1 MRAGASC
8 IGLDGVESPNAPLC
22 LDAFGS
28 IEFRPK
34 IRYKALVGDSDSPTS
49 AAAQRDLDSPR
60 VSAPFSGGLPSA
72 EIESKPSEPSPSEP
86 NPTEPVRVEAG
97 PRDAKFIWPPRPPAP
112 DAERLGAAEG
122 RAAARDA
129 RAERAAR
136 DSRNAA
142 QSARES
148 RQIPRTS
155 SNLDAASL
163 DASVDLQPSSPELAS
178 FTSTWRDVIERLERR
193 WLGLIHRSWRT
204 RAHAAG
210 WHADA
215 PDSYCPSCGE
225 DIGRYELDTNQRCS
239 SCRARR
245 LAWDAFVRLGRHD
258 GLLRDAIHEIKF
270 ERMRALALDLGREL
284 GRAVRARMDAVGLGD
299 AGVVVCPVPT
309 TWRRRMSRG
318 IDHAGI
324 IATGVRD
331 SIGNARLVRLIRRV
345 HRPSQ
350 REVPP
355 SLRAMNVAGAF
366 KCCRPMPSQAGLVV
380 VVDDVRTTGA
390 TLSAACRAI
399 REIARGTP
407 VWAASLA
414 VAGDGGGPGGGTGG

>member
-1 MRAGASC
+1 M
-8 IGLDGVESPNAPLC
+8 
-22 LDAFGS
+22 
-28 IEFRPK
+28 
-34 IRYKALVGDSDSPTS
+34 GDSDSPTS

-60 VSAPFSGGLPSA
+60 LIAPSSGDLPSA
-72 EIESKPSEPSPSEP
+72 QIETKPIESSPIELSPSEP
-86 NPTEPVRVEAG
+86 DPTEPLPVEAG
-97 PRDAKFIWPPRPPAP
+97 PRDAKFIWPPRPPAS
-112 DAERLGAAEG
+112 DAERLGTAEG

-129 RAERAAR
+129 KLQVRALRSSSPPTLERDRGSLPLDAGPKALR
-136 DSRNAA
+136 RSGSIAP
-142 QSARES
+142 S
-148 RQIPRTS
+148 RQPEAK
-155 SNLDAASL
+155 LDSDADSL
-163 DASVDLQPSSPELAS
+163 DASIDLPPSPAVAPV
-178 FTSTWRDVIERLERR
+178 FTWRDVLERLERR
-193 WLGLIHRSWRT
+193 WFGLIHRSWRT

-215 PDSYCPSCGE
+215 PDTSCPSCGE

-245 LAWDAFVRLGRHD
+245 LAWDAFVRLGHHD

-270 ERMRALALDLGREL
+270 ERMRSLALDLGREL
-284 GRAVRARMDAVGLGD
+284 GRAVRERMNAAGLGD
-299 AGVVVCPVPT
+299 SAVVVCPVPT

-350 REVPP
+350 RDVPP

-366 KCCRPMPSQAGLVV
+366 KACRQMPSQAGLVV

-399 REIARGTP
+399 REITRGIP
-407 VWAASLA
+407 IWAASLA
-414 VAGDGGGPGGGTGG
+414 VAGDGGGPGGATGR

>member
-1 MRAGASC
+1 M
-8 IGLDGVESPNAPLC
+8 
-22 LDAFGS
+22 DALGS
-28 IEFRPK
+28 IEFRHK
-34 IRYKALVGDSDSPTS
+34 FRYKALVGDSDSPTS

-72 EIESKPSEPSPSEP
+72 EIESKPSELSPSEP
-86 NPTEPVRVEAG
+86 NPTGPVSVEAG
-97 PRDAKFIWPPRPPAP
+97 PRDAKFIWPPRSPAP
-112 DAERLGAAEG
+112 DAERLGTAEG

-136 DSRNAA
+136 DARNAA
-142 QSARES
+142 KSARGS
-148 RQIPRTS
+148 LQLPPDST
-155 SNLDAASL
+155 NLDADSL
-163 DASVDLQPSSPELAS
+163 DASIDLHPTPAAAPA
-178 FTSTWRDVIERLERR
+178 STWRDVLERLERR

-210 WHADA
+210 WHPDA
-215 PDSYCPSCGE
+215 PDTSCPSCGE
-225 DIGRYELDTNQRCS
+225 DIGRYELDTGQRCS

-245 LAWDAFVRLGRHD
+245 LAWDAFVRLGHHE

-270 ERMRALALDLGREL
+270 ERMRSLALDLGREL
-284 GRAVRARMDAVGLGD
+284 GRAVRGRMIASGLGD
-299 AGVVVCPVPT
+299 AAVVVCPVPT

-324 IATGVRD
+324 IAAGVRD
-331 SIGNARLVRLIRRV
+331 SIGYARLVRLIRRV

-350 REVPP
+350 RDVPP

-366 KCCRPMPSQAGLVV
+366 KARRRMPNQAGLVV

-390 TLSAACRAI
+390 TLSAACRAV
-399 REIARGTP
+399 RPIARGIP

-414 VAGDGGGPGGGTGG
+414 VAGEGGGPGVGTGG

>member
-1 MRAGASC
+1 MPCSTHAGPPRFFDSERC
-8 IGLDGVESPNAPLC
+8 
-22 LDAFGS
+22 FGQS
-28 IEFRPK
+28 NF
-34 IRYKALVGDSDSPTS
+34 DSDSLDTS
-49 AAAQRDLDSPR
+49 
-60 VSAPFSGGLPSA
+60 
-72 EIESKPSEPSPSEP
+72 I
-86 NPTEPVRVEAG
+86 
-97 PRDAKFIWPPRPPAP
+97 
-112 DAERLGAAEG
+112 
-122 RAAARDA
+122 
-129 RAERAAR
+129 
-136 DSRNAA
+136 
-142 QSARES
+142 
-148 RQIPRTS
+148 
-155 SNLDAASL
+155 
-163 DASVDLQPSSPELAS
+163 DLQPSPAAAPV
-178 FTSTWRDVIERLERR
+178 FTWRDVLERLERR
-193 WLGLIHRSWRT
+193 WFGLIHRSWRT
-204 RAHAAG
+204 RALAAG
-210 WHADA
+210 WHPDA
-215 PDSYCPSCGE
+215 PDTSCPSCGE
-225 DIGRYELDTNQRCS
+225 DVGRYELDTNQRCS

-245 LAWDAFVRLGRHD
+245 LAWDAFVRLGHHD

-284 GRAVRARMDAVGLGD
+284 GRAVRERMDAAGLGD

-350 REVPP
+350 RDVPP

-366 KCCRPMPSQAGLVV
+366 KAWRSLPNQAELVV

-399 REIARGTP
+399 REITRGIP

-414 VAGDGGGPGGGTGG
+414 VAGGGGGPSGAAGG

>member
-1 MRAGASC
+1 M
-8 IGLDGVESPNAPLC
+8 
-22 LDAFGS
+22 
-28 IEFRPK
+28 
-34 IRYKALVGDSDSPTS
+34 
-49 AAAQRDLDSPR
+49 
-60 VSAPFSGGLPSA
+60 SAPSSGDLPSA
-72 EIESKPSEPSPSEP
+72 QIETKPIASSPIELSPSEP
-86 NPTEPVRVEAG
+86 DPTEPVPVEAG

-112 DAERLGAAEG
+112 DAERLGTAEG

-129 RAERAAR
+129 RAQRAAR
-136 DSRNAA
+136 DARNAA
-142 QSARES
+142 PSARES
-148 RQIPRTS
+148 RQLPRIS

-163 DASVDLQPSSPELAS
+163 DASIDLQPTPAAAPV
-178 FTSTWRDVIERLERR
+178 FTWRDVLERLERR
-193 WLGLIHRSWRT
+193 WFGLIHRSWCT

-210 WHADA
+210 WHPDA
-215 PDSYCPSCGE
+215 PDSSCPSCGE
-225 DIGRYELDTNQRCS
+225 DIGRYELDTNRRCS

-245 LAWDAFVRLGRHD
+245 LAWDAFVRLGHHE

-270 ERMRALALDLGREL
+270 ERMRSLALDLGRDL
-284 GRAVRARMDAVGLGD
+284 GRAVRERMNAAGLGD
-299 AGVVVCPVPT
+299 SAVVVCPVPT

-350 REVPP
+350 RDVPP

-366 KCCRPMPSQAGLVV
+366 KACRRMSNQAGLVV

-399 REIARGTP
+399 REITPGIP

-414 VAGDGGGPGGGTGG
+414 VVGDGGGPGGATGR